1 MLDLG
6 ADWWQ
11 RNRQNAYNFD
21 IKTLFKKKINN
32 QTKINTRASINLNIS
47 L

>member
-21 IKTLFKKKINN
+21 IKTLFKKKLI
-32 QTKINTRASINLNIS
+32 TKQKSILELQLI
-47 L
+47 